1 MKKILA
7 LTALLCLAVTLVSAQ
22 NYNWAIGARLGTTMS
37 GVSVKHNLNASNAIE
52 GVLSVPYNNGFNV
65 LGLYERHIPI
75 ISEGFN
81 FYYGAG
87 AHLGAYNH
95 DFMLGID
102 GVVGMEYKFNEVP
115 LALSVDYK
123 PAFNIFENTGF
134 RMLDFSFGIKVT
146 F

>member
-1 MKKILA
+1 MKKLLVLA
-7 LTALLCLAVTLVSAQ
+7 AVIFMAVSSVSAQ

-37 GVSVKHNLNASNAIE
+37 GVSVKHNLNGANAIE
-52 GVLSVPYNNGFNV
+52 GVLSIPYNDGFNV

-87 AHLGAYNH
+87 AHLGAYRH
-95 DFMLGID
+95 DFVLGID
-102 GVVGMEYKFNEVP
+102 AVVGMEYKFSKVP
-115 LALSVDYK
+115 LALSLDYK

-134 RMLDFSFGIKVT
+134 RMLDFGFGIKVA